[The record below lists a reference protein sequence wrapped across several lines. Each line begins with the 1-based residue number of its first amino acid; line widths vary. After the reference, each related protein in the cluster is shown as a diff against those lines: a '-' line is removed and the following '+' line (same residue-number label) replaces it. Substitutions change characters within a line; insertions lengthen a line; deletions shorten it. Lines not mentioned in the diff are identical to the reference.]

1 MCTFDKET
9 FLLSIFGV
17 HSFHKFDIF
26 QVPLSFSF
34 PKKALPISYVVTT
47 RIVGYSFSSLL
58 LEVFDIITHNYAS
71 HFKMLMVWG
80 GFTANWGILLYVYLT
95 FYMSVM
101 FDNYRLFCFSFP
113 GCLFTFMALV
123 SSIQV
128 WIKQMQ
134 SPE

>member
-1 MCTFDKET
+1 MICLFLISVIVNAILFHLSGKCLFMCTFDKET

-34 PKKALPISYVVTT
+34 PKKALPLSYVVTT

-71 HFKMLMVWG
+71 HFQDANGLG
-80 GFTANWGILLYVYLT
+80 GGGVNTHIRG
-95 FYMSVM
+95 
-101 FDNYRLFCFSFP
+101 
-113 GCLFTFMALV
+113 
-123 SSIQV
+123 
-128 WIKQMQ
+128 
-134 SPE
+134 